1 VRQRAWAGQW
11 RAVRMLGTFLME
23 EPASVPASVVAF
35 VAGQLGEDA
44 EDFAG
49 YGARQ
54 QTLAGS
60 EGIEAGQGD
69 IEAGQGDS
77 A

>member
-1 VRQRAWAGQW
+1 
-11 RAVRMLGTFLME
+11 MFGTFLME

-69 IEAGQGDS
+69 S